1 MQRLIVSLFCIKKI
15 YHVNEIRVKPERYS
29 NSLGSTLM
37 GMRPNLWASTS
48 SWITDVLF
56 AMKTFSIAIVG
67 TYIQRIKPKS
77 IISINRQ
84 ALHTRDNEQDMNLQT
99 INIVNQNSDKIDG
112 ERERELT
119 PFLQL
124 GNSNFSA
131 GKQLVKPKIE
141 YNEKGENYFP
151 QSTTTHDITL
161 SIDMNVRR
169 ASHDIRNCAVLN
181 ITKCSILFVDGFNI
195 LISQAH
201 FQEPSN
207 LRVCLKL

>member
-1 MQRLIVSLFCIKKI
+1 
-15 YHVNEIRVKPERYS
+15 
-29 NSLGSTLM
+29 
-37 GMRPNLWASTS
+37 
-48 SWITDVLF
+48 
-56 AMKTFSIAIVG
+56 VG

-99 INIVNQNSDKIDG
+99 INILNQNSDKIDG

-161 SIDMNVRR
+161 SIDMNVMR
-169 ASHDIRNCAVLN
+169 ASRDRTVL
-181 ITKCSILFVDGFNI
+181 F
-195 LISQAH
+195 
-201 FQEPSN
+201 
-207 LRVCLKL
+207 